1 MITTATLLKDSMLVL
16 HFVGLASLLGGFLVQ
31 MKALK
36 PGTAK
41 IIPAMIH
48 GAWTMLVTGLLL
60 VGLREWMSALDPAA
74 AELDNIKVAVKSI
87 VVTLIVVFVMINRKK
102 EKVSSGTL
110 GLIGAL
116 TLANI
121 VIAVFW

>member
-1 MITTATLLKDSMLVL
+1 MIATATLLRDSMLVL

-31 MKALK
+31 IKALK

-41 IIPAMIH
+41 IIPAIMH
-48 GAWTMLVTGLLL
+48 GAWTMLITGLLL
-60 VGLREWMSALDPAA
+60 VGLREWMSALDPSA

-102 EKVSSGTL
+102 DSIKSSTL
-110 GLIGAL
+110 ALIGAL
-116 TLANI
+116 TFLN
-121 VIAVFW
+121 VVLAVFW

>member
-1 MITTATLLKDSMLVL
+1 MITTATLLRDSMLVL

-31 MKALK
+31 IKALK

-60 VGLREWMSALDPAA
+60 VGLREWMSALDPNA
-74 AELDNIKVAVKSI
+74 AELDNIKIAVKSI
-87 VVTLIVVFVMINRKK
+87 VVTLVVVFVMINRKK
-102 EKVSSGTL
+102 ETVKSSTL
-110 GLIGAL
+110 ALIGGL
-116 TLANI
+116 TLLNVAL
-121 VIAVFW
+121 AVFW

>member
-1 MITTATLLKDSMLVL
+1 MIATSTLLRDSMLVL

-31 MKALK
+31 IKALK

-41 IIPAMIH
+41 IIPAIMH
-48 GAWTMLVTGLLL
+48 GAWTMLITGLLL
-60 VGLREWMSALDPAA
+60 VGLREWMSALDPSA

-102 EKVSSGTL
+102 DSIKSSTL
-110 GLIGAL
+110 ALIGAL
-116 TLANI
+116 TFLN
-121 VIAVFW
+121 VVLAVFW

>member
-1 MITTATLLKDSMLVL
+1 MITTATILLNATVVL

-60 VGLREWMSALDPAA
+60 VGLHEWTFSLDPVAG
-74 AELDNIKVAVKSI
+74 EIDNIKIAVKSI
-87 VVTLIVVFVMINRKK
+87 VLTVVLVLVMQNRKK
-102 EKVSSGTL
+102 DSVKSSTL
-110 GLIGAL
+110 GLIGGL
-116 TLANI
+116 TLLN
-121 VIAVFW
+121 VILAVFW